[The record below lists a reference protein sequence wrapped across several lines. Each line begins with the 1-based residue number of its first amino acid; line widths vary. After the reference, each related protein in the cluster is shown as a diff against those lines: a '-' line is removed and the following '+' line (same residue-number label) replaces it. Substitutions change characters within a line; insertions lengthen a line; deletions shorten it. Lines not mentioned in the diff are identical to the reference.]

1 MDQQQGSARPAS
13 EEVVNALPR
22 ITIEAAKAQDEQ
34 ECPVCKDEFPV
45 GQIVLVLPC
54 KHIFHEE
61 CIKEWLKR
69 NNTCPVCRFAVDG
82 SSASSGGGGGAPQGS
97 NANENNNEEDDDD
110 EVQSFVPEPID

>member
-13 EEVVNALPR
+13 EAVVNALPR
-22 ITIEAAKAQDEQ
+22 VTIEASKTQEEQ

-45 GQIVLVLPC
+45 GQVVLVLPC

-82 SSASSGGGGGAPQGS
+82 SSGS
-97 NANENNNEEDDDD
+97 NSNGSQGGPNANADNDDDDD
-110 EVQSFVPEPID
+110 EETQSFVPEPID